1 MTCEGWDAY
10 LQEQN
15 EETTTFV
22 YNLNE
27 VYPLNEVDHND
38 YHLDLTHPLA
48 VRDEVI
54 GELSVDIGDGRRED
68 AKEIISTVA
77 AQLSAHID
85 NLRLSLSNMSLLKST
100 EERARREQILRQ
112 ITSTLRSSNNPATI
126 MRTAV
131 RELGSI
137 LGRRAVVQL
146 VSTTPADPAQVRYK
160 Q

>member
-1 MTCEGWDAY
+1 MAQLAQHIENLRLLAQAERYRAEAEQAVRRLTREGWDAY

-112 ITSTLRSSNNPATI
+112 ITSSVA
-126 MRTAV
+126 
-131 RELGSI
+131 
-137 LGRRAVVQL
+137 
-146 VSTTPADPAQVRYK
+146 
-160 Q
+160 